1 MQISQF
7 FMNGDIKGA
16 IAYMRDHEEFKDILP
31 AYTAI
36 FEDCEYR
43 IYEIP
48 DDLNDILR
56 LYQIYFRDTFYCG
69 IPEAEAADRLLA
81 GLKKLLNIP
90 DVDEALLTERLHAV
104 FEAEGYHALFGR
116 TQGYYGPYVW
126 RDTVPTVYRVEL
138 PDGTAE
144 YTVNILKGFVFR
156 SWMDYLT
163 FGRYGT
169 GGWASPDGTI
179 NCVEQAY
186 DFESERF
193 LVSLLKHEAQH
204 TVDMKQ
210 FPEIT
215 PAELEYRAKLVEL
228 HYSSDLGLLQK
239 FLSEADESRAGDAHA
254 AASAKIKREFAG
266 TDQANLACIQTRAL
280 ELFRAHTKE
289 MVRKNESARGY
300 SYIDLRQSPQLKD
313 IAAEWFSEKWNIPVT
328 AYLACMD
335 DYLTGK
341 TEYGWFLCLD
351 GNQIVGGLGVI
362 ENDFHDR
369 KDLTPNVCAVYT
381 EKEYRCKGIA
391 GRLLGMAVED
401 LRAKGISPVY
411 LLTDHVGFYERN
423 GWEFLCMVQGDG
435 ESEMS
440 RMYVHK

>member
-16 IAYMRDHEEFKDILP
+16 IAYMRDHEECKDILP

-69 IPEAEAADRLLA
+69 IPEAEAADKLLA
-81 GLKKLLNIP
+81 GLKRLLNIP
-90 DVDEALLTERLHAV
+90 DAEEALLTERLQAA

-169 GGWASPDGTI
+169 GGWASPDDTI

-210 FPEIT
+210 FPGIT

-228 HYSSDLGLLQK
+228 HYSGDLKLLQK

-266 TDQANLACIQTRAL
+266 TDQADLACIQTRAL

-289 MVRKNESARGY
+289 MVRKNESARG
-300 SYIDLRQSPQLKD
+300 
-313 IAAEWFSEKWNIPVT
+313 
-328 AYLACMD
+328 
-335 DYLTGK
+335 
-341 TEYGWFLCLD
+341 
-351 GNQIVGGLGVI
+351 
-362 ENDFHDR
+362 
-369 KDLTPNVCAVYT
+369 
-381 EKEYRCKGIA
+381 
-391 GRLLGMAVED
+391 
-401 LRAKGISPVY
+401 
-411 LLTDHVGFYERN
+411 
-423 GWEFLCMVQGDG
+423 
-435 ESEMS
+435 
-440 RMYVHK
+440 